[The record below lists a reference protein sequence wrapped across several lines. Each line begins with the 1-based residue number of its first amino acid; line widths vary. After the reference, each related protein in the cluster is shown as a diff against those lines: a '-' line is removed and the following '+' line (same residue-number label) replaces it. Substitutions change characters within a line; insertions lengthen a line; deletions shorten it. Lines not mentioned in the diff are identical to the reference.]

1 MPDTQLT
8 TYPLDGITYDAADA
22 AGYCA
27 TRTSGVYSSEAD
39 FAVTPAGGMR
49 ITVSA
54 GQAWVHPAR
63 WVGYSIQMRTATT
76 LEMPVADG
84 SRGRIDRVVL
94 RFDAATRGSRIQVL
108 QGAVGTSTP
117 PELTRSARVYDLCLA
132 QITRPGGSTSI
143 SAGQI
148 TDTRADEALCG
159 LMRDGVTGIP
169 TAQLQAEARAKVA
182 ALEESATASAKA
194 AKASETAAAASAAQ
208 AAKSQQAAKASEQA
222 AKTSE
227 TASSASAGQA
237 AKSQQAAKTSETASA
252 SAQAAAANS
261 ASAAKASEQA
271 AAASA
276 AKSAEAAKAAVKE
289 AADSGAFKGDK
300 GDPGPQGVPGLQGIQ
315 GPKGDK
321 GDTGPQGAQG
331 PKGDPGP
338 QGAQGIQGPK
348 GATGAT
354 GATGPRGATGATG
367 PQGPQGPKGAAGPQG
382 PAGPI
387 GPAGASAVA
396 TSGAKWVRF
405 SDGTQICWGSRT
417 GYSSNPTIQFPVAFA
432 NIDYAIGAIKGENA
446 GDGGMSVIRRT
457 TTSFTP
463 GIDGTSYMNHGLDYI
478 AVGRWK

>member
-1 MPDTQLT
+1 MPDTQIT

-159 LMRDGVTGIP
+159 LMRDSVTGIP

-208 AAKSQQAAKASEQA
+208 AANSQQAAKASEQA

-300 GDPGPQGVPGLQGIQ
+300 GDRGPQGVQGPKGDTGPQGAQGPKGDPGPQGVPGLQGIQ

-321 GDTGPQGAQG
+321 GDTGPQG
-331 PKGDPGP
+331 P
-338 QGAQGIQGPK
+338 QGIQ
-348 GATGAT
+348 
-354 GATGPRGATGATG
+354 GPRGATGATG
-367 PQGPQGPKGAAGPQG
+367 AQGPQGPRGATGPQG
-382 PAGPI
+382 PAGP
-387 GPAGASAVA
+387 AGTSAVGS
-396 TSGAKWVRF
+396 SGNGWQREV
-405 SDGTQICWGSRT
+405 DGTQRCWGT
-417 GYSSNPTIQFPVAFA
+417 HPYGGGGKTTFPMPF
-432 NIDYAIGAIKGENA
+432 
-446 GDGGMSVIRRT
+446 ST
-457 TTSFTP
+457 TTSLVV
-463 GIDGTSYMNHGLDYI
+463 GIVDDHSGDHGVNVTKKSTTGFETYYGVEYSYI
-478 AVGRWK
+478 AIGRWK

>member
-222 AKTSE
+222 A
-227 TASSASAGQA
+227 
-237 AKSQQAAKTSETASA
+237 
-252 SAQAAAANS
+252 
-261 ASAAKASEQA
+261 
-271 AAASA
+271 AASA
-276 AKSAEAAKAAVKE
+276 ANAASAAKAAVKE

-321 GDTGPQGAQG
+321 GDTGPQG
-331 PKGDPGP
+331 P
-338 QGAQGIQGPK
+338 QGIQ
-348 GATGAT
+348 
-354 GATGPRGATGATG
+354 GPRGATGATG
-367 PQGPQGPKGAAGPQG
+367 PQGPQGPRGATGPQG

-446 GDGGMSVIRRT
+446 EDGGMSVSRRT

-463 GIDGTSYMNHGLDYI
+463 GIDGTSHMNHGLDYI
-478 AVGRWK
+478 AIGRWK